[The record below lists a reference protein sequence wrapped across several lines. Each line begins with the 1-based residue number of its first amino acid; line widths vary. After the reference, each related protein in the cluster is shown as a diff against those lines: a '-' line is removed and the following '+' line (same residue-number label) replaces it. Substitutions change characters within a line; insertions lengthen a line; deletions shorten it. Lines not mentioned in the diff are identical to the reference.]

1 MVEVVSLCGD
11 SNFPHLI
18 LQGSGAHP
26 LTLQGGDIHQA
37 LRRPHSSGG
46 RGSDAIAFSDISS
59 SSRNGSARALMRA
72 VHATGVYGEGP

>member
-46 RGSDAIAFSDISS
+46 RGSVAIAFQTFLQVV
-59 SSRNGSARALMRA
+59 GTVLLAL
-72 VHATGVYGEGP
+72 